1 MVKFSDKSLPT
12 VQIDLTGSTTP
23 GTGAV
28 DGLVD
33 KLHKTHIGSSTTA
46 WSEWAWDPNR
56 NQWSRYRMSQG
67 EYEYE
72 WRDPEPSTSSTSKP
86 EESKATAWSEWAWDA
101 NRNQWGRYRMSQG
114 EYEYEWRD
122 PEPSGKSKGKRK

>member
-1 MVKFSDKSLPT
+1 MVKFSDKSLPI

-33 KLHKTHIGSSTTA
+33 ELHKTHIGSST
-46 WSEWAWDPNR
+46 
-56 NQWSRYRMSQG
+56 
-67 EYEYE
+67 
-72 WRDPEPSTSSTSKP
+72 
-86 EESKATAWSEWAWDA
+86 TAWSEWAWDA

-122 PEPSGKSKGKRK
+122 LEPSGKGKGKRK